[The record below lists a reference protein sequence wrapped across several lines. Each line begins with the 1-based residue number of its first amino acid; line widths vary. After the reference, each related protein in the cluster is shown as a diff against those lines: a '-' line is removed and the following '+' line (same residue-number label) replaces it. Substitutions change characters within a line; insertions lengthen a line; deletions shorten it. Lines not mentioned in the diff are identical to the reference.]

1 MRFKGSCHCGK
12 VIFSIETDDLAANV
26 YRCNCSLCVKKSI
39 IMKPIDRNLF
49 SLIEGAE
56 ELLCYQWNKH
66 IAEHYF
72 CKNCG
77 VYTHHRRR
85 RDPSQISVN
94 YACLDQMVSLAQD
107 QIGLTDGAS
116 HE

>member
-1 MRFKGSCHCGK
+1 MRFRGSCHCGS
-12 VIFSIETDDLAANV
+12 VIFSIETADLTADV
-26 YRCNCSLCVKKSI
+26 YKCNCSLCVKKSI
-39 IMKPIDRNLF
+39 IMKPVDRNFF
-49 SLIEGAE
+49 SLIDGAE
-56 ELLCYQWNKH
+56 ELLCYQWNKY

-85 RDPSQISVN
+85 RDPNQISVN
-94 YACLDQMVSLAQD
+94 YACIDQMVGLSQD
-107 QIGLTDGAS
+107 QIGLVDGAS